1 MCHIFNAGS
10 LFNRAITHIYN
21 KKYSSKFTTVRLLLR
36 AMFVR
41 ASAGI
46 NANTPARLFFFF
58 GTRNEAHSRTV
69 CPQAQGGGMSSEF
82 LYVNKTRMPLH
93 TPVEIKGLE
102 DQEGREGVQK
112 ERGWIFKED
121 VRNERG
127 RLLLNQIL

>member
-1 MCHIFNAGS
+1 MPIHLLGS
-10 LFNRAITHIYN
+10 L
-21 KKYSSKFTTVRLLLR
+21 
-36 AMFVR
+36 
-41 ASAGI
+41 
-46 NANTPARLFFFF
+46 FF

-112 ERGWIFKED
+112 ERGVDI
-121 VRNERG
+121 
-127 RLLLNQIL
+127 